1 MTDTVSYTAAPV
13 EVRAD
18 IIDLHQRI
26 WAWLAQPGLWW
37 TGAERIAIAA
47 ELRRARDCSLCAE
60 RKAALSPFAIDGAI
74 DGVHDTVSDLPAAAI
89 DAVHRIATDPGRL
102 SEKWYREIVAGG
114 VSDAA
119 YVELVVIVACV
130 TAVDTFARALSVS
143 PFALPEAVAGEP
155 SRIRPEGAIA
165 EGAWVPTIP
174 LGGAGVAEADIYNE
188 GFATNSYRSI
198 SLAAPQARM
207 FFDVLAVYYVNRDHI
222 TDPTYSSR
230 AISRAQMEVVAA
242 RISALNQCFF

>member
-1 MTDTVSYTAAPV
+1 VTDTVTYAAAPV

-18 IIDLHQRI
+18 IVDLHQRI

-37 TGAERIAIAA
+37 SGAERIAIAA
-47 ELRRARDCSLCAE
+47 ELRHARDCSLCAE
-60 RKAALSPFAIDGAI
+60 RKAALSPFATNDAT
-74 DGVHDTVSDLPAAAI
+74 DSAHDTVSDLPAAAI

-102 SEKWYREIVAGG
+102 TESWYREILQGG

-119 YVELVVIVACV
+119 YVELVVVIACV
-130 TAVDTFARALSVS
+130 VAVDTFARAVGV
-143 PFALPEAVAGEP
+143 PTFELPIPEPGEP
-155 SRIRPEGAIA
+155 SRLRPDGAIQ

-174 LGGAGVAEADIYNE
+174 LGGAGANEADLYYE
-188 GFATNSYRSI
+188 GFVTNSYRAI

-207 FFDVLAVYYVNRDHI
+207 FFDIVAVYYVGRDHI

-230 AISRAQMEVVAA
+230 AISRAQIEVVAA